1 MNPGRAIDLW
11 GIESLP
17 QHPQLHQK
25 VLLKAAEIADSAV
38 RLRPPF
44 HRIVETK
51 LHSRTRYA
59 ALERLGAKGIE
70 RFGDANLYLK
80 KGRIAGW
87 RAIHYYQR
95 RGGANFELT

>member
-17 QHPQLHQK
+17 QHPPLHQK

-59 ALERLGAKGIE
+59 ALESLGLDAREMLLEAMVATAKFHMCG
-70 RFGDANLYLK
+70 
-80 KGRIAGW
+80 
-87 RAIHYYQR
+87 
-95 RGGANFELT
+95 